1 MTLVDVG
8 SPVVLFS
15 TRDKKFVTGLSKKE
29 VYNYGVSVSG
39 EAHPWIAS
47 LWGTEYLAV
56 GIGRMFRLIKHWGT
70 SGRHIWL
77 DDYGNLWMLS
87 VNGWLDRWDRG
98 YWTECEYTST
108 GWTEHITTDDGGIF
122 QTGDDMIYI
131 KGENSIKGYT
141 WTQRNAKTPHV
152 EKKWETSV
160 SGAFYDFQWCRK
172 YNELVIPN
180 NNEYTV
186 TLIEGG
192 EYGGEVKATQ
202 DIGHWSGQVAIDK
215 YGRYWFQEYHGNRIT
230 VCNPDDLSLAN
241 ITINGKTYHGTFEVP
256 FISYSM
262 GISENSNFDII
273 MCDWSD
279 KYAAFFSADD
289 DYSHVIRVYLGE
301 ESYLAAPLG
310 EDRSFFIS
318 LGAGF
323 SKYTLLNPINQVST
337 LGVIHDKP
345 IPGQGDPGLARYKT
359 WGRSWKPDVSAI
371 YDYLFHP
378 TES

>member
-15 TRDKKFVTGLSKKE
+15 TRDKKFVSGLSKQE
-29 VYNYGVSVSG
+29 IYNYSVATSG

-56 GIGRMFRLIKHWGT
+56 GIGRMFRLIKIGDEKVG
-70 SGRHIWL
+70 SHIWL
-77 DDYGNLWMLS
+77 DEGGNITAMTIHGGVLQIS
-87 VNGWLDRWDRG
+87 PHRW
-98 YWTECEYTST
+98 EEYSNSSYQLTP
-108 GWTEHITTDDGGIF
+108 GLGEARGIF
-122 QTGDDMIYI
+122 QLGNDKIFI
-131 KGENSIKGYT
+131 KRENSIVAYDWDSETG
-141 WTQRNAKTPHV
+141 AIGG
-152 EKKWETSV
+152 KKWETSV
-160 SGAFYDFQWCRK
+160 NDAFYDFQWCRK

-180 NNEYTV
+180 YNEYTV
-186 TLIEGG
+186 TLIKGG
-192 EYGGEVKATQ
+192 EHGGEVKATQ

-273 MCDWSD
+273 MCDWSRE
-279 KYAAFFSADD
+279 YAAFFSADD
-289 DYSHVIRVYLGE
+289 DYSHIIRVYLGE

-318 LGAGF
+318 LGADF
-323 SKYTLLNPINQVST
+323 SKYTLLNPVNQVST
-337 LGVIHDKP
+337 SGAVHDNP

-359 WGRSWKPDVSAI
+359 WGRSWKPHVSAI
-371 YDYLFHP
+371 YDYLFNP